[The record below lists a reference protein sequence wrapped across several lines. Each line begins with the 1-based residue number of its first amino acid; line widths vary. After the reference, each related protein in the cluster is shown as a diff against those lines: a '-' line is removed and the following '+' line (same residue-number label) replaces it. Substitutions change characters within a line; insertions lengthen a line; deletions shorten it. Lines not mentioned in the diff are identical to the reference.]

1 MHLFYTPDLEL
12 DKGEYY
18 SLSKEESSHCVKVLR
33 LREKDTICLTNGT
46 GRFVF
51 AEITD
56 ASPKLCSFIVNEVK
70 EDYGKRNYRIHI
82 AVAPTKNMNRIEW
95 FVEKAVEMGVDKISF
110 FTSEHSERTVV
121 KRERIEKIM
130 ISALKQSLKAYMP
143 ELDEKV
149 SFKDLV
155 KNSQESKKFIAYCK
169 PEGRTS
175 IKDSYNKEEDV
186 LILIG
191 PEGDFSENEVSF
203 AIENGFKTI
212 TLGESRLRTETAALF
227 ALQGIHFVNM

>member
-12 DKGEYY
+12 NKGEYY
-18 SLSKEESSHCVKVLR
+18 SLNKEESTHCIKVLR
-33 LREKDTICLTNGT
+33 LREKDTICLTNGK

-51 AEITD
+51 AEISD
-56 ASPKLCSFIVNEVK
+56 ANLKSCSFLVNEVK
-70 EDYGKRNYRIHI
+70 DEYEKRNYCIHM
-82 AVAPTKNMNRIEW
+82 AVAPTKNMNRMEW

-110 FTSEHSERTVV
+110 FVGEHSERTII

-130 ISALKQSLKAYMP
+130 VSALKQSLKSYMP
-143 ELDEKV
+143 QLDEKAN
-149 SFKDLV
+149 FYDLV
-155 KNSQESKKFIAYCK
+155 KNAKESRKFIAYCK

-175 IKDSYNKEEDV
+175 IKESYKQGEDV

-191 PEGDFSENEVSF
+191 PEGDFSEKEVDF
-203 AIENGFKTI
+203 AIENGFQTI

-227 ALQGIHFVNM
+227 ALQSVHFVNM

>member
-56 ASPKLCSFIVNEVK
+56 ATPKSCSFIVNEVK
-70 EDYGKRNYRIHI
+70 DDYGKRNYRIHI

-130 ISALKQSLKAYMP
+130 VSALKQSLKAYMP
-143 ELDEKV
+143 ELDETIN
-149 SFKDLV
+149 FKDLV

-175 IKDSYNKEEDV
+175 IKESYNKEEDV

-191 PEGDFSENEVSF
+191 PEGDFSENEVAF

>member
-70 EDYGKRNYRIHI
+70 DDYGKRNYRIHI
-82 AVAPTKNMNRIEW
+82 AVAPTKNMNRMEW

-110 FTSEHSERTVV
+110 FTSEHSERMVV
-121 KRERIEKIM
+121 KRERVEKIM

>member
-1 MHLFYTPDLEL
+1 
-12 DKGEYY
+12 
-18 SLSKEESSHCVKVLR
+18 
-33 LREKDTICLTNGT
+33 
-46 GRFVF
+46 
-51 AEITD
+51 
-56 ASPKLCSFIVNEVK
+56 
-70 EDYGKRNYRIHI
+70 
-82 AVAPTKNMNRIEW
+82 MNRIEW

-130 ISALKQSLKAYMP
+130 VSALKQSLKAYMP
-143 ELDEKV
+143 ELDETIN
-149 SFKDLV
+149 FKDLV

-175 IKDSYNKEEDV
+175 IKESYNKEEDV

-191 PEGDFSENEVSF
+191 PEGDFSENEVAF